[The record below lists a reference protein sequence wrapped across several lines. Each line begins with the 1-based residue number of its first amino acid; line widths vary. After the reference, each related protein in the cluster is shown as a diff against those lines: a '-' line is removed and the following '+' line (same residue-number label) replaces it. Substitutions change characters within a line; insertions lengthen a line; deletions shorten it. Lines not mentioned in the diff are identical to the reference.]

1 MKALRKLGVLLTL
14 TCILVV
20 SIGKSVVQAK
30 ETRMVSIYSSSASLT
45 IASDGTATIEASVM
59 GKVGVTSTS
68 VVATLQRETS
78 SGWDDVATWE
88 ESNASRRTTI
98 SETYQVSR
106 GTYRVVATVTADG
119 ETATKTSTTETY
131 R

>member
-88 ESNASRRTTI
+88 DSNTSRRTTI

-119 ETATKTSTTETY
+119 ETATKTSTTEIY
-131 R
+131 

>member
-1 MKALRKLGVLLTL
+1 MKALKKLGILLTL

-20 SIGKSVVQAK
+20 SMGMTVVQANQAR
-30 ETRMVSIYSSSASLT
+30 TVSIASQDVSLSISSN
-45 IASDGTATIEASVM
+45 GVATVGARVM

-78 SGWDDVATWE
+78 SGWEDVATWE
-88 ESNASRRTTI
+88 DSNASRRTTI

-119 ETATKTSTTETY
+119 ESATITSTIETY
-131 R
+131 